1 MVFLLVVLGIVI
13 AAVILGLMFLPA
25 LIDESAI
32 IDLAQEQVR
41 KATGGEL
48 RVEGGVEISLFP
60 TFVLKLGDTNVDM
73 PPQGDGGSR
82 ILAEIQSVD
91 VGLSILGVLMGTD
104 EVGDVIL
111 NDTDVTLFDELGKPA
126 TQIRVSTLKAQRLN
140 LSNNPMGLEGAVE
153 IVNAAGGEP
162 IAITFD
168 GDVRVPEALDMIT
181 LDALNTKVTGALTQ
195 PINSALSGAVT
206 LTPLRADLD
215 LLLNLPGG
223 DVRGDMI
230 YAALE
235 SPQID
240 LNFNADRL
248 DLDQIQPAGG
258 KDTQTTQASEKPD
271 PKAPPIPVAVGPL
284 KDLDM
289 RLAINAGSLLTAGQE
304 ITNAQVLLRVLNG
317 ITDIK
322 YVRGVMHE
330 GQLDTTMQIDVRE
343 PVIKATVAGSLKGFE
358 LNSLLT
364 SVGSSDTAAGYVDM
378 DWDLATQGT
387 TPAALQQKIDGDLHL
402 SGRNVELT
410 SLSVQDLMCQAIA
423 QANQESLSKPMP
435 TTTKVSALGMIVD
448 FGDGKARLSSV
459 DLATPGVELNG
470 KGEADLQSMNF
481 SARITAKVGEA
492 LSQLDPAC
500 RVNERY
506 SSMDWPVNCSGNL
519 LSEDQQACKVDV
531 DSILQQLLEYEAR
544 NQLQKQAEKLGEKA
558 GSALKKLFGN

>member
-48 RVEGGVEISLFP
+48 RVEGVVEISLFP
-60 TFVLKLGDTNVDM
+60 TFVLKLGDTSVDM

-364 SVGSSDTAAGYVDM
+364 SVGKSDTAAGYVDM

>member
-60 TFVLKLGDTNVDM
+60 TFVLKLGDTSVDM

-104 EVGDVIL
+104 EFGDVIL

>member
-60 TFVLKLGDTNVDM
+60 TFVLKLGDTSVDM

-364 SVGSSDTAAGYVDM
+364 SVGKSDTAAGYVDM

>member
-48 RVEGGVEISLFP
+48 RVEGVVEISLFP
-60 TFVLKLGDTNVDM
+60 TFVLKLGDTSVDM

>member
-48 RVEGGVEISLFP
+48 RVEGVVEISLFP
-60 TFVLKLGDTNVDM
+60 TFVLKLGDTSVDM

-258 KDTQTTQASEKPD
+258 KDAQTTQASEKPD

-364 SVGSSDTAAGYVDM
+364 SVGKSDTAAGYVDM

-387 TPAALQQKIDGDLHL
+387 TPEALQQKIDGDLHL